1 MKEENGISNIQKGG
15 GRKWSKM
22 IHQYISCAL
31 KWGEKDVSKNGS
43 VLPVPCT
50 WTVKTSTERMT
61 SSSRAGFLV
70 HAKKN
75 IKSLPVSHSSTV
87 FPLHLKAT
95 IEGKETFS
103 ISASDTS
110 ETWAWVH
117 CSVEQ
122 GISCH
127 KWRPKSIL
135 QAELLTTHKA

>member
-1 MKEENGISNIQKGG
+1 MYDSQQSTGLPDHPVLRKLMDTNVSPHENVS
-15 GRKWSKM
+15 RKKKMESAIYRKVARGNGAKM

-31 KWGEKDVSKNGS
+31 KWRGKDVSKNGS

-50 WTVKTSTERMT
+50 WTVKTSTERIT

-95 IEGKETFS
+95 IEGKENFS

-110 ETWAWVH
+110 ETWA
-117 CSVEQ
+117 
-122 GISCH
+122 
-127 KWRPKSIL
+127 
-135 QAELLTTHKA
+135 